1 MYKLNLMGQ
10 HSVGIGSN
18 TGDIDPLI
26 SNCFIGIKSV
36 AQSAVGIGSFTVRCD
51 MMIEHSSVNMDF
63 EGANVVMLG
72 SKQSEKLQI
81 SIYSATVIAQS
92 KAPDITVVGSG
103 TAAHSNVII
112 DYVSL
117 RVDLGGIKA
126 GIYRGMDDKVKVRV
140 SNSKVEG
147 VIFTSLDI
155 PKHADDMDFQV
166 TGSITKLDI
175 NGRLYELNSRE
186 A

>member
-1 MYKLNLMGQ
+1 MGQ
-10 HSVGIGSN
+10 HAVGIGSN

-26 SNCFIGIKSV
+26 GNCFIGIKSV
-36 AQSAVGIGSFTVRCD
+36 ALSAVGIGSFMGRCD

-63 EGANVVMLG
+63 EGSEIVMLG
-72 SKQSEKLQI
+72 SKHSEKLQI
-81 SIYSATVIAQS
+81 SIYSATVLAQS
-92 KAPDITVVGSG
+92 KAHDITVIGSG
-103 TAAHSNVII
+103 TAAPSNIII

-117 RVDLGGIKA
+117 RVDLGGKQA
-126 GIYRGMDDKVKVRV
+126 GIYRGMDDRVKVRV

-147 VIFTSLDI
+147 VIFTNLDV
-155 PKHADDMDFQV
+155 PKHSEDMDFQV

-175 NGRLYELNSRE
+175 NGHLFELNSRE